1 MIAFWKKA
9 IPLYLVTV
17 FMGNT
22 SVWADTNPA
31 TKATQTANKEVLNSL
46 PFKDKQDFE
55 DAQRGLIAK
64 PESLIIKGE
73 TGNVV
78 WDLDSY
84 RSFISLDKPAPDTV
98 NPSLWRIA
106 QLNIQYGLFKV
117 SDRIYQVRGYDMSN
131 LTLVETNSGWIVFD
145 PLLAAETAKAAME
158 LVDETLGKKPIHAV
172 VHSHSHA
179 DHYGG
184 IRGIVSEEDVKSGKV
199 KVIAPEG
206 FMEHAI
212 SENVTAGNAMSRRAT
227 FQYGAFLPRNEKG
240 SVGIGL
246 GMTSAT
252 GTNTI
257 IEPNIIIEETG
268 EEVDVDGVNMVFQMT
283 PGTEAPAEMNTYFP
297 QFRAMWMAENTTN
310 VMHNILT
317 LRGAEVRDALGWAK
331 YINET
336 IELYGDKID
345 VKFQSHHWPMWGNE
359 RIVDYLKKQRDLYKY
374 THDQTVRM
382 LNQGLTGKEISE
394 QISLPPE
401 LNNLWSGRGYYGTLR
416 HNSRAVYQRYM
427 GWYDGNPSSL
437 NDLPPEPAAKK
448 YVEYMGGAKK
458 IIKRARKDFDNGE
471 YRWLAMA
478 LKHVVFADPDNQ
490 EAKNLLADTYEQLGY
505 QAEAGTWRS
514 IYLQG
519 AYELRNGTPDI
530 EVSSTASADTISAMS
545 PEMLFDYLSVKLNG
559 ERAVGKKIVLNM
571 DFTDLDTTYGLIVE
585 NAVLNYRDTAF
596 NNADA
601 TLTLT
606 KAGLNQV
613 QLGQKTMKEMIDSG
627 KFEIEGDKAAFEE
640 FFGLLDNFDLWF
652 NIVTP

>member
-1 MIAFWKKA
+1 
-9 IPLYLVTV
+9 
-17 FMGNT
+17 
-22 SVWADTNPA
+22 
-31 TKATQTANKEVLNSL
+31 
-46 PFKDKQDFE
+46 
-55 DAQRGLIAK
+55 
-64 PESLIIKGE
+64 
-73 TGNVV
+73 
-78 WDLDSY
+78 
-84 RSFISLDKPAPDTV
+84 
-98 NPSLWRIA
+98 
-106 QLNIQYGLFKV
+106 
-117 SDRIYQVRGYDMSN
+117 
-131 LTLVETNSGWIVFD
+131 
-145 PLLAAETAKAAME
+145 
-158 LVDETLGKKPIHAV
+158 
-172 VHSHSHA
+172 
-179 DHYGG
+179 
-184 IRGIVSEEDVKSGKV
+184 
-199 KVIAPEG
+199 
-206 FMEHAI
+206 
-212 SENVTAGNAMSRRAT
+212 
-227 FQYGAFLPRNEKG
+227 
-240 SVGIGL
+240 
-246 GMTSAT
+246 
-252 GTNTI
+252 
-257 IEPNIIIEETG
+257 
-268 EEVDVDGVNMVFQMT
+268 
-283 PGTEAPAEMNTYFP
+283 
-297 QFRAMWMAENTTN
+297 
-310 VMHNILT
+310 
-317 LRGAEVRDALGWAK
+317 
-331 YINET
+331 
-336 IELYGDKID
+336 
-345 VKFQSHHWPMWGNE
+345 
-359 RIVDYLKKQRDLYKY
+359 
-374 THDQTVRM
+374 
-382 LNQGLTGKEISE
+382 
-394 QISLPPE
+394 
-401 LNNLWSGRGYYGTLR
+401 
-416 HNSRAVYQRYM
+416 M

-596 NNADA
+596 NDADA

-640 FFGLLDNFDLWF
+640 FFGLLDNFELWF